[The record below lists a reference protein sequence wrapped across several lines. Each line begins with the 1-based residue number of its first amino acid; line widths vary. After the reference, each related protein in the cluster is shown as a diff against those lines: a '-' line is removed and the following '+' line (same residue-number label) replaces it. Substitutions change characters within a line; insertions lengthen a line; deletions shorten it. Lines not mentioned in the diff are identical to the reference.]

1 MTTCPHLGTWQEG
14 CPRPL
19 LGAQI
24 LQAFVCSPLFTATS
38 LKGPDQGLAQ
48 SRCLSNTKERRE
60 SRTSDFFSSLHRLAA
75 MRGRDSAHIFLD
87 MRIHRP
93 KNVRTHRPMNPHI
106 HRLADTLHPQSHG
119 PKGSQTHTL
128 THSQRS
134 TDDGARAHRPHAS
147 SSLGSLWAP
156 SRAARQTPAG
166 KKD

>member
-38 LKGPDQGLAQ
+38 LQGPDQGLAQ

-93 KNVRTHRPMNPHI
+93 KNVWTHRPI
-106 HRLADTLHPQSHG
+106 HPQSHG

-128 THSQRS
+128 THSPRS